1 MPRNLLNDGGSVY
14 VNTITGGSAIDIVST
29 TSTASTCNV
38 DISKQTAKT
47 SIADTDL
54 YVLEEADGSIK
65 KITGA
70 NLKTGMPSTSNWTLS
85 SGDLYP
91 LATGTDVVIG
101 ATSNTNGRKLL
112 VTGTL
117 EVTGNSYLNTISTGV
132 WNGTRLT
139 SAYVPAD
146 IVYDADLLTAVAFST
161 GQASA
166 YTIGRG
172 GSSYAYNNTIKG
184 WTLTLGETPAADGS
198 DAGSVGTS
206 VINLLSK
213 TGYSSN
219 EINLLCVPVY
229 NQGINSTINL
239 TATSRSGG
247 SAQGASNINIT
258 ANDTSASD
266 SNGSTITLSA
276 ETEVIINSG
285 FKIGSTGTVTS
296 GVWSGTAVAVNKG
309 GTGQTTYTN
318 GQLLIGN
325 TTGNTL
331 TKATLTGGTNVT
343 VTNGTGTIS
352 IAATDTNTTY
362 TGGTNIT
369 LSGTTFNL
377 DAGLSGLTT
386 IGMSGK
392 LTGTGTGTANGFSL
406 LNGNFFSGDDAV
418 AYFKTGD
425 AAKGYAHENITGS
438 NNASVTS
445 FTDNAVGSIGNEFAS
460 SWFGLY
466 TENTYT
472 QLTDPT
478 NRWTKIGN
486 TLTIT
491 DLPASN
497 LEVINTNT
505 SDARDCQI
513 QMTQTH
519 ATAGAGLVFK
529 TASYTNYISCE
540 GGSGQLLYG
549 NNSSSTTNLFY
560 GTVKTANASFYAGTD
575 NTTIHLEC
583 AVNHA
588 PSSSSGSS
596 FITCRYDE
604 TQIGDIGQSGTT
616 NVVFNTSS
624 DYRLKTDIVDY
635 TQCISL
641 INKLKVKKY
650 QFINDKKEN
659 IVQEYIGF
667 LAHEVAETSDL
678 FKSFVSGDKD
688 EKKMFCKKCNSFY
701 CSCGDNCGEME
712 MRDKYQQ
719 IDYSKLTPFLVG
731 CIQEQQTELAALKA
745 ELAGMKSIIDQLVS
759 ATSFKNFKSTV

>member
-1 MPRNLLNDGGSVY
+1 MSARSLNGLSGSIY
-14 VNTITGGSAIDIVST
+14 INTITGGSAIDITGST
-29 TSTASTCNV
+29 TASTCNV
-38 DISKQTAKT
+38 DISKQSAKT
-47 SIADTDL
+47 TIADTDL
-54 YVLEEADGSIK
+54 YLLEETDGTIK

-70 NLKTGMPSTSNWTLS
+70 NLKSGMPLTSNWILNTN
-85 SGDLYP
+85 LYP

-101 ATSNTNGRKLL
+101 STTNTNSRKLL
-112 VTGTL
+112 VTGTF

-132 WNGTRLT
+132 WNGTRLGKD
-139 SAYVPAD
+139 YVPSD
-146 IVYDADLLTAVAFST
+146 TVFDADLLTAVAFST
-161 GQASA
+161 SQASA
-166 YTIGRG
+166 FNIGRG
-172 GSSYAYNNTIKG
+172 GSSYAYSNVVKG
-184 WTLTLGETPAADGS
+184 WNITLGETPAADGS

-219 EINLLCVPVY
+219 EINLECVPVY

-247 SAQGASNINIT
+247 TAQGASNINIT

-331 TKATLTGGTNVT
+331 TKATITGGTNVT

-386 IGMSGK
+386 INMSGK
-392 LTGTGTGTANGFSL
+392 LTGTGTSTANGFSL
-406 LNGNFFSGDDAV
+406 LNGNFYSAV
-418 AYFKTGD
+418 NELVVFKTAD
-425 AAKGYAHENITGS
+425 DKKGYSHENTGGS
-438 NNASVTS
+438 SNASVVS
-445 FTDNAVGSIGNEFAS
+445 YVNNAVGAIGNEFANA
-460 SWFGLY
+460 WFGLFNEFLY
-466 TENTYT
+466 T
-472 QLTDPT
+472 LLVDGT

-486 TLTIT
+486 SLTT
-491 DLPASN
+491 VDNPASN
-497 LEVINTNT
+497 LEVINTNA

-519 ATAGAGLVFK
+519 ASAGAGLVFK
-529 TASYTNYISCE
+529 TASYTNYISCS
-540 GGSGQLLYG
+540 GSNGQLLYG

-560 GTVKTANASFYAGTD
+560 GRVKTANASFYAGTD
-575 NTTIHLEC
+575 NSTIHLEM

-588 PSSSSGSS
+588 TGSSSGSS
-596 FITCRYDE
+596 FVTCYYNE
-604 TQIGDIGQSGTT
+604 VQIGDIGQSGTT

-624 DYRLKTDIVDY
+624 DYRLKTDVTDFNE
-635 TQCISL
+635 SLDL

-650 QFINDKKEN
+650 KFINDKNEN
-659 IVQEYIGF
+659 INQEYIGF
-667 LAHEVAETSDL
+667 IAHEAQAVCPEL
-678 FKSFVSGDKD
+678 FNSFVSGSKNDKQ
-688 EKKMFCKKCNSFY
+688 MYCKKCNKFY
-701 CSCGDNCGEME
+701 CSCGDDCGDME
-712 MRDKYQQ
+712 IRDKYQK
-719 IDYSKLTPFLVG
+719 IDYSKLTPYLVG
-731 CIQEQQTELAALKA
+731 CIQEQQKQIDDLKV
-745 ELAGMKSIIDQLVS
+745 IINNLI
-759 ATSFKNFKSTV
+759 TSKTFKEFKSK